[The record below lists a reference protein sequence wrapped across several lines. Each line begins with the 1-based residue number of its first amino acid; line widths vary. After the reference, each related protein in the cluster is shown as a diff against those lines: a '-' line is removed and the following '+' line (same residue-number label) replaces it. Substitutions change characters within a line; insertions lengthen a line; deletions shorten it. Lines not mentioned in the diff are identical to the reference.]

1 MLYFAQCGSP
11 TENENFIVDAKSES
25 QVLQW
30 LEEFNDLSDEP
41 IEEFGDSAA
50 IIGSTYYNV
59 ELYDEQN
66 EEHLDTYNECGI
78 LYIE

>member
-59 ELYDEQN
+59 EPYNEQN
-66 EEHLDTYNECGI
+66 EEHLDTYKECGVF
-78 LYIE
+78 YIE

>member
-30 LEEFNDLSDEP
+30 LEEFNDLLDEP

-59 ELYDEQN
+59 ELYNEQN
-66 EEHLDTYNECGI
+66 EEHLDTYNECGV

>member
-11 TENENFIVDAKSES
+11 TENENFIVDARSES

-30 LEEFNDLSDEP
+30 LEELNDISDES

-59 ELYDEQN
+59 EPYKETN

>member
-1 MLYFAQCGSP
+1 MLYFAQCGNP
-11 TENENFIVDAKSES
+11 TENENFIVDAKSAS

-30 LEEFNDLSDEP
+30 LEELNGLSDEP

-59 ELYDEQN
+59 EIYDERN
-66 EEHLDTYNECGI
+66 EEHIDARENGV

>member
-30 LEEFNDLSDEP
+30 LEELNDLLDEP

-59 ELYDEQN
+59 EPYNEQN
-66 EEHLDTYNECGI
+66 EEHLDTYNECGV

>member
-1 MLYFAQCGSP
+1 MLFFAQCGSP

-30 LEEFNDLSDEP
+30 LEELNDLSDEP

-59 ELYDEQN
+59 EPYNERN
-66 EEHLDTYNECGI
+66 EEHFDTLKLYGV

>member
-1 MLYFAQCGSP
+1 MLYFAQYGNP
-11 TENENFIVDAKSES
+11 TFNENFIVDAKSEH
-25 QVLQW
+25 QVLLW
-30 LEEFNDLSDEP
+30 LEDFSSLDEP

-59 ELYDEQN
+59 EIYDERN
-66 EEHLDTYNECGI
+66 EEHIDARENGV

>member
-30 LEEFNDLSDEP
+30 LEELNDLSDEL

-66 EEHLDTYNECGI
+66 EEHFDTYNECGI

>member
-1 MLYFAQCGSP
+1 MLYFAQCGNP

-30 LEEFNDLSDEP
+30 LEELNDLSDEP

-66 EEHLDTYNECGI
+66 EEHLDTYNDCGI

>member
-1 MLYFAQCGSP
+1 MLYFAQYGGP
-11 TENENFIVDAKSES
+11 TQNESFIVEANSEH

-30 LEEFNDLSDEP
+30 LEELSLLDDEP

-50 IIGSTYYNV
+50 IIGSTYYQV
-59 ELYDEQN
+59 ELYNNLN
-66 EEHLDTYNECGI
+66 EEHLDTFNLYGV